1 MRARTGAEACRCCLD
16 ERTKD
21 VIEEGVQGQSCFGG
35 ASTGVLG
42 DEEGVVA
49 VSGKALF
56 LDIGH
61 EKPRLAAFRLCLL
74 AGVEGLAEQD
84 GSSESEKQ

>member
-1 MRARTGAEACRCCLD
+1 M
-16 ERTKD
+16 
-21 VIEEGVQGQSCFGG
+21 
-35 ASTGVLG
+35 GVLG
-42 DEEGVVA
+42 DEEG

-84 GSSESEKQ
+84 GSSESEKTVR